1 MYQIQKVDISI
12 LLDLRCKDNTFFP
25 LIQVYDIFS
34 TSSVYFFDSI
44 ISQKLPKIIQKFEL
58 CNKMTQKIAQNLAY
72 IQKKQYLC
80 SRKRIMD
87 YTQSSIKCILHYT
100 NYNDY
105 CIVYYAAIIS
115 TSGAVIG
122 INADGNRAG
131 MCV

>member
-80 SRKRIMD
+80 SRK
-87 YTQSSIKCILHYT
+87 SFEKCVT
-100 NYNDY
+100 FKKKS
-105 CIVYYAAIIS
+105 V
-115 TSGAVIG
+115 
-122 INADGNRAG
+122 
-131 MCV
+131 